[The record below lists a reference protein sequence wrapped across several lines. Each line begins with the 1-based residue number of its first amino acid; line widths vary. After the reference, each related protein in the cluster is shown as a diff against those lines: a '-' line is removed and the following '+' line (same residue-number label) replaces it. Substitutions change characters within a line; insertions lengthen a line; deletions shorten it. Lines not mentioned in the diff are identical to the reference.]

1 MRIDML
7 ETKVNYKSNE
17 TVKDDKSK
25 NEFVS
30 ILDEKAL
37 DKLGNKNIDNI
48 DKSKHDDKSDHDDKK
63 MDDNL
68 NEILAIALSELNII
82 NGNKLQENKSDNIKE
97 NLEEFIDAIDTIE
110 SNLNTDS
117 NNINEMKQNT
127 SNMLNVKNINT
138 HEIDAIKKVLD
149 LIEGNDTKNFSEV
162 ASKNEITNTKRF
174 QGDSKNTINDNSLS
188 DLKNYILNILN
199 ETKNSTKLS
208 NSNENL
214 VANRNIV
221 KVSKD
226 DIDILNYIA
235 LDEDKFNKHSNLNTN
250 IKLNNT
256 VLLNENIDLSE
267 DGQISDNK
275 DSNGLTIESN
285 NLDNEKNKK
294 TYLENNLSSTLDR
307 SIGIANIGN
316 SNSNNVMNDNTPIVV
331 RREFIKNDIVQA
343 INYLK
348 NNELEEINVTMNPKE
363 LGVMKISIIRTD
375 DKSSYLISIANKDTL
390 LMIKDNLNDIKS
402 HLINMNLDNR
412 EVTVEIKLSH
422 FENSF
427 NENSDRQFNGNN
439 NREEKKDRA
448 LIKEN
453 DSELENTV
461 AEDTNINLLI

>member
-17 TVKDDKSK
+17 TVKGDKSK

-82 NGNKLQENKSDNIKE
+82 NGNKLQEIKSENIKE
-97 NLEEFIDAIDTIE
+97 KLEEFIDVIDTIE

-138 HEIDAIKKVLD
+138 NEIDAIKKILD

-174 QGDSKNTINDNSLS
+174 KGDSKNTINDNSLS

-250 IKLNNT
+250 IELNNT

-316 SNSNNVMNDNTPIVV
+316 SNSNNVINDNTPIVV

>member
-17 TVKDDKSK
+17 TVKGDKSK

-68 NEILAIALSELNII
+68 NEILAIVLSELNII
-82 NGNKLQENKSDNIKE
+82 NGKKLQEIKSDNIKE
-97 NLEEFIDAIDTIE
+97 KLEEFIDAIDTIE

-162 ASKNEITNTKRF
+162 ASKNDLTNTKRF
-174 QGDSKNTINDNSLS
+174 KGDSKNTINDNSLS

-316 SNSNNVMNDNTPIVV
+316 SNSNNVINDNTPIVV

>member
-7 ETKVNYKSNE
+7 GTKVNYKSND
-17 TVKDDKSK
+17 TVKDDKGK

-37 DKLGNKNIDNI
+37 DKLGSENIDNI
-48 DKSKHDDKSDHDDKK
+48 DKSKHDDKKI
-63 MDDNL
+63 DDNL

-82 NGNKLQENKSDNIKE
+82 NGKELQEAKSENIKE
-97 NLEEFIDAIDTIE
+97 KLEDIIDAINTIKN
-110 SNLNTDS
+110 NLNTDS

-138 HEIDAIKKVLD
+138 YEMDKIKKVLE
-149 LIEGNDTKNFSEV
+149 LIENNETKNFSEV
-162 ASKNEITNTKRF
+162 ISKNDLTNTKNF
-174 QGDSKNTINDNSLS
+174 KGDYKNTINNNSLS
-188 DLKNYILNILN
+188 DLKNYISNILN
-199 ETKNSTKLS
+199 ETKNSSKLS
-208 NSNENL
+208 NSNDNL
-214 VANRNIV
+214 VVNRNIV
-221 KVSKD
+221 KVSED

-235 LDEDKFNKHSNLNTN
+235 LDKDKFNKHSDLNTN
-250 IKLNNT
+250 IELNNT
-256 VLLNENIDLSE
+256 VSLNENIDLSE
-267 DGQISDNK
+267 GGQISDNK
-275 DSNGLTIESN
+275 DSNGLTIKSN
-285 NLDNEKNKK
+285 NLNNEKNKK
-294 TYLENNLSSTLDR
+294 VYLENKISSTLDR
-307 SIGIANIGN
+307 GTGVANIVNVGN
-316 SNSNNVMNDNTPIVV
+316 SNSNNAINDNTPIVV

-348 NNELEEINVTMNPKE
+348 NSESEEINVTMNPKE

-412 EVTVEIKLSH
+412 EVNVEIKLSQ

-427 NENSDRQFNGNN
+427 NENNDRQFNGNN
-439 NREEKKDRA
+439 NREEKKERA

-461 AEDTNINLLI
+461 VEDTNINVLI

>member
-48 DKSKHDDKSDHDDKK
+48 DKSKHDDKSDHDNKK

-82 NGNKLQENKSDNIKE
+82 NGKKLQETKSENIKE
-97 NLEEFIDAIDTIE
+97 KLEELIDAIDTIE

-149 LIEGNDTKNFSEV
+149 LIESNDTKNFSEV
-162 ASKNEITNTKRF
+162 ASKNDLTNTKRF
-174 QGDSKNTINDNSLS
+174 KGDSKNTINDNSLS
-188 DLKNYILNILN
+188 NLKNYILNILN

-250 IKLNNT
+250 IELNNT
-256 VLLNENIDLSE
+256 VLLNENINLSE

-316 SNSNNVMNDNTPIVV
+316 SNSNNVINDNTPIVV

>member
-82 NGNKLQENKSDNIKE
+82 NGKKLQENKSDNIKE

-174 QGDSKNTINDNSLS
+174 QGDSKNTINDNNLS

-285 NLDNEKNKK
+285 NLDNDKNKK

>member
-48 DKSKHDDKSDHDDKK
+48 DKSKHDDKSDHDNKK

-82 NGNKLQENKSDNIKE
+82 NGKKLQETKSENIKE
-97 NLEEFIDAIDTIE
+97 KLEELIDAIDTIE

-149 LIEGNDTKNFSEV
+149 LIESNDTKNFSEV
-162 ASKNEITNTKRF
+162 ASKNDLTNTKRF
-174 QGDSKNTINDNSLS
+174 KGDSKNTINDNSLS

-250 IKLNNT
+250 IELNNT
-256 VLLNENIDLSE
+256 VLLNENINLSE

-316 SNSNNVMNDNTPIVV
+316 SNSNNVINDNTPIVV